1 MRAPVLTEPF
11 QPEFMQRAFL
21 EACIVGVLGGV
32 LGTWIVLRSLA
43 FYAHAVGT
51 ATFPGLVLADAWAL
65 PAQPVALAAALVT
78 ALAIQAV
85 GSARPRSP
93 DVATALVLVA
103 ALAAGVVLASDVYEA
118 GAGVDRLLFGSLLAI
133 SAGDVWISLAV
144 TAGALATVLGSRRAW
159 LAAGFDRDSV
169 ASLGIGARVHDTL
182 LLAAIAVAVVAVLDA
197 VGALLVGALFVL
209 PAAAA
214 RLLSSSVR
222 GIHGLAVLLALA
234 EAVAGLWI
242 AYHLDVPPGPAIA
255 LLGGT
260 VLLLAAV
267 AARLRAPALG
277 ASA

>member
-1 MRAPVLTEPF
+1 MSLTEPF
-11 QPEFMQRAFL
+11 QAEFMQRAFL
-21 EACIVGVLGGV
+21 EACIVAVLGGV

-65 PAQPVALAAALVT
+65 PAQPVALATALVT

-118 GAGVDRLLFGSLLAI
+118 GAGVDRLLFGSLLAV
-133 SAGDVWISLAV
+133 SAGDIWISLAV
-144 TAGALATVLGSRRAW
+144 AVVAAAVVLGARRAW

-169 ASLGIGARVHDTL
+169 GSLGLGAPLYDAL
-182 LLAAIAVAVVAVLDA
+182 LMGVIALAVVAVLDA

-214 RLLSSSVR
+214 RLLSTSVR
-222 GIHGLAVLLALA
+222 GMHGLAVLFALG

-255 LLGGT
+255 TLGGA
-260 VLLLAAV
+260 VLLAAAG

-277 ASA
+277 AAA

>member
-1 MRAPVLTEPF
+1 MLTEPF
-11 QPEFMQRAFL
+11 QAEFMQRAFL

-78 ALAIQAV
+78 AVAIQAV
-85 GSARPRSP
+85 GSARPRTP
-93 DVATALVLVA
+93 DVATALVLMAV
-103 ALAAGVVLASDVYEA
+103 LATGVVLASDVYPA
-118 GAGVDRLLFGSLLAI
+118 GAGVDSLLFGSLLAI

-144 TAGALATVLGSRRAW
+144 TGGAVAIALGSHRAW
-159 LAAGFDRDSV
+159 LAAGFDGDSA
-169 ASLGIGARVHDTL
+169 ASLGIRTRLHDAL
-182 LLAAIAVAVVAVLDA
+182 LLATIAVAVVAVLDA

-214 RLLSSSVR
+214 RLVSSSVR
-222 GIHGLAVLLALA
+222 GLYALAVLLALA
-234 EAVAGLWI
+234 EGVAGLWL

-255 LLGGT
+255 MLGGA
-260 VLLLAAV
+260 VLVAA
-267 AARLRAPALG
+267 AAGARLRVPAIG